1 MPRRQVFTALAIGC
15 LAIALLL
22 ARGIGR
28 QPGTAPSVLQQ
39 SHRIIP
45 GGSPAAGVAPEPVP
59 VPVAASVVQA
69 PATTVSPSSTILAGA
84 GPSPAVR
91 AVAARQ
97 ALERFGRDATFEIE
111 RCAGAVH
118 GARALFPVQIV
129 ARPLPARNGD
139 LQPFMVVHATA
150 MPAVA
155 HGAAPIRAAPEAERC
170 LATAV
175 VGHPLFIP
183 RAGTPAAVFQHVLTL
198 QLPVHAQKL

>member
-1 MPRRQVFTALAIGC
+1 MPRRQVFIALAIGC
-15 LAIALLL
+15 FAIALLM
-22 ARGIGR
+22 ARGR
-28 QPGTAPSVLQQ
+28 QHRTEPSVLQQ
-39 SHRIIP
+39 PHRIIP
-45 GGSPAAGVAPEPVP
+45 GGPPAVGVAPEPVP

>member
-1 MPRRQVFTALAIGC
+1 MPRRQVFIALAIGC
-15 LAIALLL
+15 VAIALLL
-22 ARGIGR
+22 ARGH
-28 QPGTAPSVLQQ
+28 QPGPSVLQQ
-39 SHRIIP
+39 PHRIIP
-45 GGSPAAGVAPEPVP
+45 GGSPAAGIAAEPVP
-59 VPVAASVVQA
+59 VPLAASVVQA
-69 PATTVSPSSTILAGA
+69 PATTVSPSTVLA

-91 AVAARQ
+91 VVAARQ

-155 HGAAPIRAAPEAERC
+155 HGTAPTRAAPEAERC
-170 LATAV
+170 LATAL

-183 RAGTPAAVFQHVLTL
+183 RSATPAAEFQHVLTL
-198 QLPVHAQKL
+198 QLPAVRAPKL

>member
-1 MPRRQVFTALAIGC
+1 MPRRQVFIALAIGC
-15 LAIALLL
+15 VAIALLL
-22 ARGIGR
+22 SRRNGR
-28 QPGTAPSVLQQ
+28 QPGTAPSVVQQ

-59 VPVAASVVQA
+59 VPVAASVDQA
-69 PATTVSPSSTILAGA
+69 PATTVSPRTVLN

-183 RAGTPAAVFQHVLTL
+183 RSATAAAEFQHVLTL

>member
-1 MPRRQVFTALAIGC
+1 MPRRQVFIALAIGC
-15 LAIALLL
+15 VAIALLL
-22 ARGIGR
+22 ARGTGR
-28 QPGTAPSVLQQ
+28 QPGTAPSVLQR

-45 GGSPAAGVAPEPVP
+45 GGSPAARVAPEPVP

-69 PATTVSPSSTILAGA
+69 PATTISPSTALA

-91 AVAARQ
+91 AFAARQ
-97 ALERFGRDATFEIE
+97 ALEKFGRDATIEIE

-129 ARPLPARNGD
+129 VRPLPARNGD

-155 HGAAPIRAAPEAERC
+155 HGAGPIRAAPEAERC
-170 LATAV
+170 LAMAV

-183 RAGTPAAVFQHVLTL
+183 RGGTPAAVFQHVLTL

>member
-1 MPRRQVFTALAIGC
+1 MLRRQVLVALAIVC
-15 LAIALLL
+15 VAIALRL
-22 ARGIGR
+22 ALGR
-28 QPGTAPSVLQQ
+28 QPGTAASVPQEP
-39 SHRIIP
+39 HRIIP
-45 GGSPAAGVAPEPVP
+45 GRSPPAGVAPEPIP

-69 PATTVSPSSTILAGA
+69 PATTVSPSAVLG

-111 RCAGAVH
+111 RCAGAVN

-155 HGAAPIRAAPEAERC
+155 HGAAPTRAAPEAERC
-170 LATAV
+170 LATAL

-183 RAGTPAAVFQHVLTL
+183 RSATPAAEFQHVLIL
-198 QLPVHAQKL
+198 QLPAVRAPKL

>member
-1 MPRRQVFTALAIGC
+1 MPRRQVFIALAIGC
-15 LAIALLL
+15 FAIALLL
-22 ARGIGR
+22 ARGR
-28 QPGTAPSVLQQ
+28 QPGTAPSVLQEPQ
-39 SHRIIP
+39 RIIP
-45 GGSPAAGVAPEPVP
+45 GGSPPVGAAPER
-59 VPVAASVVQA
+59 VPVAVATSVVQA
-69 PATTVSPSSTILAGA
+69 PATTVSPSAVLA

-111 RCAGAVH
+111 RCAGAVN

-129 ARPLPARNGD
+129 ARPLPAGNGD

-155 HGAAPIRAAPEAERC
+155 HGAAPTRATPEAERC
-170 LATAV
+170 LAMAV

-183 RAGTPAAVFQHVLTL
+183 RSATPAAEFQHVLTL
-198 QLPVHAQKL
+198 QLPALHAQKL

>member
-1 MPRRQVFTALAIGC
+1 MQRRQVFIALAIGC
-15 LAIALLL
+15 VAIALLL
-22 ARGIGR
+22 ARGNGH
-28 QPGTAPSVLQQ
+28 QPGTAPSLLQQ
-39 SHRIIP
+39 PHRIIP
-45 GGSPAAGVAPEPVP
+45 SGSPAAGVVPEPVP
-59 VPVAASVVQA
+59 VTVAASVVQA
-69 PATTVSPSSTILAGA
+69 PATSVSPSTIFA
-84 GPSPAVR
+84 GPSPTAR

-111 RCAGAVH
+111 RCAGPVN

-183 RAGTPAAVFQHVLTL
+183 RSATPAAEFQHVLTL

>member
-1 MPRRQVFTALAIGC
+1 MQRRQVLVALAIVC
-15 LAIALLL
+15 VAIALRLAIARRTG
-22 ARGIGR
+22 A
-28 QPGTAPSVLQQ
+28 APSVPQEP
-39 SHRIIP
+39 HRIIA
-45 GGSPAAGVAPEPVP
+45 GGSPAVSAAPEPVA
-59 VPVAASVVQA
+59 VAKAPSVVQA
-69 PATTVSPSSTILAGA
+69 PATTVSPSAVLAGA

-111 RCAGAVH
+111 RCAGPVN

-139 LQPFMVVHATA
+139 LQAFMVVHATA

-155 HGAAPIRAAPEAERC
+155 HGAGPTRAAPEAERC

-183 RAGTPAAVFQHVLTL
+183 RSATPAAEFQHVLTL
-198 QLPVHAQKL
+198 QLPAMRAQKL

>member
-1 MPRRQVFTALAIGC
+1 MPRRQVLVALAIIC
-15 LAIALLL
+15 VAIALHLAIA
-22 ARGIGR
+22 R
-28 QPGTAPSVLQQ
+28 QTGAAPSVPQEP
-39 SHRIIP
+39 HRIIT
-45 GGSPAAGVAPEPVP
+45 GGSPAVSAAPEPVA
-59 VPVAASVVQA
+59 VPKTPSVVHA
-69 PATTVSPSSTILAGA
+69 PATTVSPSTALA

-111 RCAGAVH
+111 RCAGPVS

-150 MPAVA
+150 MPAVS
-155 HGAAPIRAAPEAERC
+155 HGAAPTRAAPEAERC

-175 VGHPLFIP
+175 VGHALFIP
-183 RAGTPAAVFQHVLTL
+183 RAATAAAEFQHVLTL
-198 QLPVHAQKL
+198 QLPRARTLTPELP

>member
-1 MPRRQVFTALAIGC
+1 MPRRQVFIALAMGC
-15 LAIALLL
+15 VAIALLL
-22 ARGIGR
+22 VRVR
-28 QPGTAPSVLQQ
+28 QPGPSVPQHP
-39 SHRIIP
+39 HRIIP
-45 GGSPAAGVAPEPVP
+45 DGSPAAGIAAEPVP
-59 VPVAASVVQA
+59 VPLAASVVQA
-69 PATTVSPSSTILAGA
+69 PATMVSPSTVLA

-183 RAGTPAAVFQHVLTL
+183 RSATPAAGFQHVLTL

>member
-1 MPRRQVFTALAIGC
+1 MPRRQVFIALAIGC
-15 LAIALLL
+15 VAIALLL
-22 ARGIGR
+22 ARGR

-45 GGSPAAGVAPEPVP
+45 EGSPASGVAREPVP
-59 VPVAASVVQA
+59 VAVAPSVVQVPGTAA
-69 PATTVSPSSTILAGA
+69 PPSTVLA

-111 RCAGAVH
+111 RCAGAGH
-118 GARALFPVQIV
+118 GASALFPVQIV
-129 ARPLPARNGD
+129 ARPLPARSGE

-183 RAGTPAAVFQHVLTL
+183 RSATAAAEFQHVLTL

>member
-1 MPRRQVFTALAIGC
+1 MPRRQLIIALAIGC
-15 LAIALLL
+15 VAIVLV
-22 ARGIGR
+22 ARGR
-28 QPGTAPSVLQQ
+28 KVVVAPSVPQEAQ
-39 SHRIIP
+39 RIIP
-45 GGSPAAGVAPEPVP
+45 PGSPLSGVAPEPVP
-59 VPVAASVVQA
+59 VTASVIQA
-69 PATTVSPSSTILAGA
+69 PATSVSSGTALA

-97 ALERFGRDATFEIE
+97 ALEKFGRDTTFEIE

-155 HGAAPIRAAPEAERC
+155 HGAAPTRVAPEAERC

-175 VGHPLFIP
+175 VGHPLFMP

-198 QLPVHAQKL
+198 QLPAVRARKL

>member
-1 MPRRQVFTALAIGC
+1 MPRRQVFIALAMGC
-15 LAIALLL
+15 VAIALLL
-22 ARGIGR
+22 VRVR
-28 QPGTAPSVLQQ
+28 QPGPSVPQHP
-39 SHRIIP
+39 HRIIP
-45 GGSPAAGVAPEPVP
+45 DGSPAAGIAAEPVP
-59 VPVAASVVQA
+59 VPLAASVVQA
-69 PATTVSPSSTILAGA
+69 PATMVSPSTVLA

-129 ARPLPARNGD
+129 ARPLPARNGE

-183 RAGTPAAVFQHVLTL
+183 RSATPAAGFQHVLTL